1 MSDIPFLQIL
11 EDNKLRAVCLKIKQT
26 LKMKSAE
33 VKVLTILSY
42 YFILAV
48 IVLTNTTI
56 RVIDMPQFFADLV
69 ANFTCESI
77 PDGFCERAF
86 ENLGAEIITMINY
99 LLFGMYPIVNLLYVI
114 NIREL
119 KMKYLKWQVQIGR
132 RKTTPRTAGPKT
144 YSTPDQTAISRSQ
157 SQSQII

>member
-56 RVIDMPQFFADLV
+56 RVIDMPQFLPTSSPTLLV
-69 ANFTCESI
+69 NPFRMVSVKGHLRTS
-77 PDGFCERAF
+77 
-86 ENLGAEIITMINY
+86 
-99 LLFGMYPIVNLLYVI
+99 
-114 NIREL
+114 EL
-119 KMKYLKWQVQIGR
+119 K
-132 RKTTPRTAGPKT
+132 
-144 YSTPDQTAISRSQ
+144 
-157 SQSQII
+157 